1 MNPSAATTSVEE
13 RRRAAVLG
21 AVAAA
26 GLAGATAAQAAA
38 ATGLDAA
45 CVPSCMADLLARGRL
60 RTLAKPAAYVA
71 AALADDLLGRVL
83 ERLRK
88 RHLERPWLMG
98 LTSVAL
104 ANALSEAESSLVR
117 VLAGCVERGMLAYRA
132 GYYSTPGFTPLLT
145 ADQQAFFADSFAA
158 PDGGAPGPLGF
169 AALRARMK
177 ASVVPE
183 LAGAF
188 ETLVARGELS
198 KVGDYVYRGADIAA
212 IRARLETALR
222 SQGQLTVAEFRTL
235 TGTSRKYAVPLLE
248 FFDATGVTQRSGN
261 VRSLPPST
269 GAPRGT

>member
-1 MNPSAATTSVEE
+1 
-13 RRRAAVLG
+13 
-21 AVAAA
+21 
-26 GLAGATAAQAAA
+26 
-38 ATGLDAA
+38 
-45 CVPSCMADLLARGRL
+45 
-60 RTLAKPAAYVA
+60 
-71 AALADDLLGRVL
+71 
-83 ERLRK
+83 
-88 RHLERPWLMG
+88 
-98 LTSVAL
+98 
-104 ANALSEAESSLVR
+104 
-117 VLAGCVERGMLAYRA
+117 
-132 GYYSTPGFTPLLT
+132 
-145 ADQQAFFADSFAA
+145 
-158 PDGGAPGPLGF
+158 
-169 AALRARMK
+169 MK